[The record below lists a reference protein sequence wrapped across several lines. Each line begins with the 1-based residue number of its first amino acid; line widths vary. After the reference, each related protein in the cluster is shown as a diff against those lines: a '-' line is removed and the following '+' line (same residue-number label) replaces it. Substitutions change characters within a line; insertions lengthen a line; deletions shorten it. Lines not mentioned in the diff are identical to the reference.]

1 MEEDRCFDSLSVE
14 QSADWIERWNT
25 VVEVEKTGQESER
38 IEREEQNDS
47 ASKKRDYLHCRQND
61 SVEEID

>member
-38 IEREEQNDS
+38 TEREEQNDS
-47 ASKKRDYLHCRQND
+47 ASEKRDY
-61 SVEEID
+61 